1 MTSDQIEDIWERYL
15 QEGMPLS
22 LKGVELLHP
31 DLLLHPNLRL
41 SGFLKLASMLK
52 RPNYFPIHPAG
63 DDLRLADFHLL
74 KEDIKEEDV
83 IYLFRCGIIPDVMSS
98 CFIVPV

>member
-15 QEGMPLS
+15 QEGMPLN
-22 LKGVELLHP
+22 LKGDE
-31 DLLLHPNLRL
+31 LLHPNLRL

-52 RPNYFPIHPAG
+52 RPNYFPIYPAG